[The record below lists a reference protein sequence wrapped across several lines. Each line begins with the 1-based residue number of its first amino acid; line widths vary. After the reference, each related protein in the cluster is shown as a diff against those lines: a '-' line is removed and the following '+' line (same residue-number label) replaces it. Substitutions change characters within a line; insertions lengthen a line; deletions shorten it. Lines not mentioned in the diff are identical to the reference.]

1 MCDLLK
7 SGYTQISVST
17 FHIVVHKAPLHPPI
31 ADFIT
36 LSPAPLWPLSWGDGY
51 KYLQKQPQQW
61 SRLEISVIL
70 P

>member
-17 FHIVVHKAPLHPPI
+17 FHTVVHKAPLYPPI

-36 LSPAPLWPLSWGDGY
+36 LSPAPLWPL
-51 KYLQKQPQQW
+51 P
-61 SRLEISVIL
+61 
-70 P
+70 